1 MAHRIFTAQDIEEQ
15 IETAGRL
22 GLSLQ
27 QMLTN
32 VDAQA
37 DQCGRFFVE
46 AIKRSHTGWDGELDD
61 YLVQAKNIQASR
73 RVVLNRL
80 IESLSPAG
88 APAT

>member
-1 MAHRIFTAQDIEEQ
+1 MAHRLFTSEDIDKQ
-15 IETAGRL
+15 IAAAAGMNV
-22 GLSLQ
+22 SLR

-46 AIKRSHTGWDGELDD
+46 AIKRSHTGWDGELED

-73 RVVLNRL
+73 RAVLNL
-80 IESLSPAG
+80 LMKS
-88 APAT
+88 